1 MLERLVVLVGS
12 LRVEW
17 CLGKSCMPNVSTPI
31 RVPKR
36 KRLVC
41 DMERET
47 ILGGRKG
54 CTPLPPVSI

>member
-17 CLGKSCMPNVSTPI
+17 CLGKSFMPNVSTSI

-41 DMERET
+41 DVEREAMVD
-47 ILGGRKG
+47 GRKG
-54 CTPLPPVSI
+54 CTPLPPVSV